1 MTIRQP
7 DLYCT
12 TEEYSMVGPRL
23 THTLQ
28 CGAITI
34 DSWITADPSLLSTPD
49 PKGEWWKA
57 YLRGTVPNSASPT
70 GVIRTVDLF
79 CGPGGLALGVGQ
91 LAAEMGIK
99 MVSELICDQDD
110 EAVAVYS
117 ANHSTRLRSTNSVTS
132 LVDFRWKGRSDQASF
147 TYEPEIIDP
156 LIAQALPTI
165 DLVMAG
171 PPCQGHSNLN
181 NHTRRTDKRNELY
194 MTVPAFTLA
203 VGARMAI
210 IENVPTVVRDR
221 MQVVKTARALFESA
235 GYRVATGVIAAH
247 DLGWPQ
253 TRRRFFM
260 VAHREADPIPFAS
273 ISRLLSDPKPRS
285 LLWAIGDL
293 VDRTGDDIM
302 YQPADLSTENR
313 ARIDWLFDNN
323 RYELPPPERP
333 PSHQNGTSY
342 GSVYGRMLEDRPAP
356 TLTTGFMSPGRGRF
370 VHPTRRRTL
379 TLREAARIQGFPDTY
394 RFLVTPKKPPPRT
407 KIAQWIGNAVPMPLG
422 YAAALS
428 VLAADQPDRWLT

>member
-1 MTIRQP
+1 MTIYQP
-7 DLYCT
+7 DLYCA
-12 TEEYSMVGPRL
+12 TEEFSLVGRQL
-23 THTLQ
+23 NHTLQ
-28 CGAITI
+28 CGGVTI
-34 DSWITADPSLLSTPD
+34 DSWIAADPSLLSTPD

-57 YLRGTVPNSASPT
+57 YLRGAVPNSSSPS

-91 LAAEMGIK
+91 LAAELGVD
-99 MVSELICDQDD
+99 MVSELICDQD
-110 EAVAVYS
+110 EGAVAVYS

-156 LIAQALPTI
+156 LLADALPNI

-194 MTVPAFTLA
+194 MTVPAFTFA

-221 MQVVKTARALFESA
+221 MQVVETARALFESA
-235 GYRVATGVIAAH
+235 GYRVATGVFGAH
-247 DLGWPQ
+247 DMGWPQ
-253 TRRRFFM
+253 TRKRFFM
-260 VAHREADPIPFAS
+260 VAHREADPIPFAD
-273 ISRLLSDPKPRS
+273 ISRVLSEARPRS

-293 VDRTGDDIM
+293 ADRTEGSIM
-302 YQPADLSTENR
+302 YQPADLSSENR

-323 RYELPPPERP
+323 RHELPPPKRP

-356 TLTTGFMSPGRGRF
+356 TLTTGFMSPGRGRY

-379 TLREAARIQGFPDTY
+379 TLREAARIQGFPDNY
-394 RFLVTPKKPPPRT
+394 RFVVTPKDPPPRT
-407 KIAQWIGNAVPMPLG
+407 RIAQWIGNAVPMSLG

-428 VLAADQPDRWLT
+428 VLAVDQRERWRT